1 MFSISLIN
9 YVKNLNH
16 TQKIYNLILKKN
28 IKLQHQP
35 INLFFGSSKKEEAKN
50 QMILVYKKKESDD
63 SSIKTRQRKEC
74 RGS

>member
-35 INLFFGSSKKEEAKN
+35 VNLFFGSSKKEEAKN
-50 QMILVYKKKESDD
+50 QMILPSRHDKGRNVVDHN
-63 SSIKTRQRKEC
+63 
-74 RGS
+74 